1 MNRDKDFIPLTPLVD
16 PFQRSIIYLRI
27 SLTDRCNLRCVYCM
41 PEAGIKFVPREQI
54 LTLEEIARIVR
65 IAAGMGL
72 RRVRLTGGEP
82 LVRSGITQLVRWI
95 AETPGIED
103 ISLTTNG
110 MVLAAYAEELARA
123 GLKRVNV
130 SLDTLRPDRFRE
142 ITRHGDVAAVHEG
155 IAAARAAGL
164 SPIKINVVVMR
175 EVNDDEAADI
185 ARTTLEEDWEVRFIE
200 LMPFMDEQE
209 TCIKDT
215 SLVLGPDGP
224 PPGGFVPTQEVRR
237 QIEAALGPLEPAATK
252 SGGGP
257 AQYFRLAGAK
267 GLVGFISPLTE
278 HQFCANC
285 NRMRLTAEGQIRPC
299 LLTDHEVDLKE
310 TLRSGGSD
318 DDLRA
323 RILLALETKPDAHH
337 LWDGNRPKRRK
348 MIQIGG

>member
-1 MNRDKDFIPLTPLVD
+1 MNSEKDYIPLTPLVD
-16 PFQRSIIYLRI
+16 PFQRSITYLRI

-41 PEAGIKFVPREQI
+41 PEAGIKFVPRHEI
-54 LTLEEIARIVR
+54 LTLEEIARVVR

-82 LVRSGITQLVRWI
+82 LVRNGITQLVRWI

-110 MVLAAYAEELARA
+110 MVLAAYADELARA

-142 ITRHGDVAAVHEG
+142 ITRHGDLAAVYEG

-215 SLVLGPDGP
+215 SLVLG
-224 PPGGFVPTQEVRR
+224 FVPTQEVRR
-237 QIEAALGPLEPAATK
+237 QIEASLGPLEPAATK
-252 SGGGP
+252 TGGGP
-257 AQYFRLAGAK
+257 AQYFRLPGAK

-278 HQFCANC
+278 HQFCAKC

-310 TLRSGGSD
+310 TLRSGGND
-318 DDLRA
+318 DDLRS

-337 LWDGNRPKRRK
+337 LWDGNRPKWRK

>member
-1 MNRDKDFIPLTPLVD
+1 MNSENDYIPLTPLVD
-16 PFQRSIIYLRI
+16 PFQRPITYLRI

-41 PEAGIKFVPREQI
+41 PQEGIKFVPRSEI
-54 LTLEEIARIVR
+54 LTLEEIAHVVR
-65 IAAGMGL
+65 VAAGMGL

-110 MVLAAYAEELARA
+110 MVLVSHAEELARA

-130 SLDTLRPDRFRE
+130 SLDTLRPDRFRQ
-142 ITRHGDVAAVHEG
+142 ITRHGDLAAVHEG

-215 SLVLGPDGP
+215 PLVL
-224 PPGGFVPTQEVRR
+224 GFVPTQEVRR
-237 QIEAALGPLEPAATK
+237 QIEATLGPLEPAATK

-257 AQYFRLAGAK
+257 AQYFRLPEAK
-267 GLVGFISPLTE
+267 GLIGFISPLTE
-278 HQFCANC
+278 HQFCAGC

-323 RILLALETKPDAHH
+323 RVLLALETKPDAHH

>member
-1 MNRDKDFIPLTPLVD
+1 MNSDKDFIPLTPLVD
-16 PFQRSIIYLRI
+16 PFQRSITYLRI

-41 PEAGIKFVPREQI
+41 PEAGIKFVPRQEI

-110 MVLAAYAEELARA
+110 MVLATYAEELARA

-142 ITRHGDVAAVHEG
+142 ITRHGDLAAVYEG

-215 SLVLGPDGP
+215 SLVLG
-224 PPGGFVPTQEVRR
+224 FVPTQEVRR
-237 QIEAALGPLEPAATK
+237 QIEATLGPLEPAATK

-257 AQYFRLAGAK
+257 AQYFRLPGAK
-267 GLVGFISPLTE
+267 GLIGFISPLTE
-278 HQFCANC
+278 HQFCAKC

-337 LWDGNRPKRRK
+337 LWDGNRPKWRK

>member
-1 MNRDKDFIPLTPLVD
+1 MNSDKDFIPLTPLVD
-16 PFQRSIIYLRI
+16 PFQRSITYLRI

-41 PEAGIKFVPREQI
+41 PEAGIKFVPREHI
-54 LTLEEIARIVR
+54 LTLEEIGRIVR
-65 IAAGMGL
+65 ITAGMGL

-110 MVLAAYAEELARA
+110 MVLASYAEELARA

-142 ITRHGDVAAVHEG
+142 ITRHGDLTAVYEG

-175 EVNDDEAADI
+175 EVNDDEVADI
-185 ARTTLEEDWEVRFIE
+185 ARTTVEKDWEVRFIE

-215 SLVLGPDGP
+215 SLVLG
-224 PPGGFVPTQEVRR
+224 FVPTQEVQR
-237 QIEAALGPLEPAATK
+237 QIEASLGPLEPAATTT
-252 SGGGP
+252 GGGP
-257 AQYFRLAGAK
+257 AHYYRLPGAK

-278 HQFCANC
+278 HQFCASC

-310 TLRSGGSD
+310 TLRGGGSD

-323 RILLALETKPDAHH
+323 RIVLALETKPDAHH
-337 LWDGNRPKRRK
+337 LWDGNRPKWRK